1 EKISLFVQNAGMK
14 LFAAKGKVEVQA
26 QSDNVEITAQ
36 KTLKLLS
43 ASETIEAA
51 ADQGIIVTAAGAYIR
66 IKGGNIE
73 IHAPGMIDIKGAQHA
88 FAGPASQG
96 YPLPSARPDQPGQLD
111 LLHQYANGEPVK
123 GGKFSVLD
131 ANGSVLRQGALDGSG
146 RTTVSGLPP
155 GAAQVNFGV
164 DPRDP
169 SQPANYFKSVQWPAE
184 PLTASGNSTATSQ
197 MASLLPGVASA
208 GSAASSAASA
218 IAGVTGNS
226 GGAGAASLAG
236 TLAQS
241 VSGGSQL
248 ASVASAASAG
258 TNGLASLAQS
268 QAQGLAQ
275 NALSNALPSQ
285 ASTAIA
291 QANQFAGAAKE
302 VSSIAQSAR
311 SALPS
316 LKGFA

>member
-1 EKISLFVQNAGMK
+1 MSTQQSAHFASTQHTNLVSGQSTHIATGKSLIASVGEKISLFVQNAGMK

-43 ASETIEAA
+43 ANEKIEAA
-51 ADQGIIVTAAGAYIR
+51 ADQGILVTAAGAYIR

-73 IHAPGMIDIKGAQHA
+73 IHAPGKIDIKGAQHA

-131 ANGSVLRQGALDGSG
+131 ANGSVLRQGALDASG

-164 DPRDP
+164 EPRDP
-169 SQPANYFKSVQWPAE
+169 SQPANYFKSAQWPAE
-184 PLTASGNSTATSQ
+184 PLTASGDTAAASQ
-197 MASLLPGVASA
+197 MASLLPGVAGA
-208 GSAASSAASA
+208 GSAA
-218 IAGVTGNS
+218 GM
-226 GGAGAASLAG
+226 GGL
-236 TLAQS
+236 T
-241 VSGGSQL
+241 
-248 ASVASAASAG
+248 
-258 TNGLASLAQS
+258 SLAQS
-268 QAQGLAQ
+268 QAQGVMQ
-275 NALSNALPSQ
+275 NALTNALPAQ
-285 ASTAIA
+285 ASAAVA
-291 QANQFAGAAKE
+291 QANQLAGAAKE

-311 SALPS
+311 SALPA